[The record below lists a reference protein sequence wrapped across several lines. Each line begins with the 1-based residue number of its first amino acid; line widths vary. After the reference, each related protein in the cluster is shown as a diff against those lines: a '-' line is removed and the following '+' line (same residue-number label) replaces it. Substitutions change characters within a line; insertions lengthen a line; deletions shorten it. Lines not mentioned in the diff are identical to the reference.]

1 MDLSSIMKM
10 AQNPQVR
17 NMMMSLL
24 GQMGGKG
31 GGANANGANMAGLLD
46 NMKASGLD
54 DQVKS
59 WVGTGENKP
68 VTPDQVTQA
77 IGADKIQA
85 AAKQAGCSPQQ
96 AADDLAKVL
105 PQMVDSAT
113 PSGKMPSAGEFDAMF
128 QKFMG
133 SSDPKGSSA
142 PKM

>member
-10 AQNPQVR
+10 ASNPQIR
-17 NMMMSLL
+17 NLVMSLL

-31 GGANANGANMAGLLD
+31 SGANMGGANMAGLLD

-59 WVGTGENKP
+59 WVGTGENQP
-68 VTPDQVTQA
+68 VTADQVTQA
-77 IGADKIQA
+77 IGADKLQA

-105 PQMVDSAT
+105 PQMVDTAT
-113 PSGKMPSAGEFDAMF
+113 PTGKAPTANDFNALF

-133 SSDPKGSSA
+133 SSDPKGVSQ

>member
-1 MDLSSIMKM
+1 MKL
-10 AQNPQVR
+10 ASNPQIR
-17 NMMMSLL
+17 NLVMSLL
-24 GQMGGKG
+24 GQIGGKG
-31 GGANANGANMAGLLD
+31 GSSAGAGGANMAGLLD

-59 WVGTGENKP
+59 WVGTGDNKP

-85 AAKQAGCSPQQ
+85 AAKQAGLSPQQ

-105 PQMVDSAT
+105 PQVVDSAT
-113 PSGKMPSAGEFDAMF
+113 PTGNAPTATDFDALF

-133 SSDPKGSSA
+133 SSDPKGGA
-142 PKM
+142 PKAM